1 MNYDKN
7 LDGQMVLMPSGAVV
21 DEIIEEPKAPQKKLS
36 SNDFIQLIC
45 ERPQDAVQYICSS
58 QNNLNPNKKGGSSIA
73 YRPEVLFLRS
83 RPNYTI
89 YENNIMDVLLAE
101 MSTYPDLKVYEI
113 PIRELDERLG
123 YAKGSNN
130 GYQVLK
136 KALPLLK
143 EKVLMELNISTA
155 DGMHIFRIPWF
166 MILDE
171 FIPNGSTSIKNHT
184 FKFRPTPYF
193 EAFVKA
199 AGLLHG
205 AYYSTTWLSKLS
217 SEYSRNMFYVAETFK
232 NYKAYPTATPG
243 IVEISLEE
251 LQLYLGY
258 TSKYRVPDIT
268 RLLDKAKR
276 DIDAVPNIDVT
287 FTYEKKKSGRST
299 SGFLFRF
306 VDITKQ
312 KKVEKR
318 PEQPKQEKDP
328 IEVDPFITH
337 KDLVDLLKDFGLT
350 LPEIRTIIT
359 VYESNNRT
367 MMEVMRS
374 IMNINAMKKPRSKFA
389 LLKYKLESGEF
400 EYVQKDAPVKS
411 AAKNKFHNFQE
422 RDYDYDDLE
431 RKLLNRR
438 KEA

>member
-1 MNYDKN
+1 MENNEY
-7 LDGQMVLMPSGAVV
+7 LDGQMVLMPSGAIV
-21 DEIIEEPKAPQKKLS
+21 DEPLPVSGLQSGHLS
-36 SNDFIQLIC
+36 TNEYIQMIC
-45 ERPQDAVQYICSS
+45 ERPIDAVQYICAS
-58 QNNLNPNKKGGSSIA
+58 QSDANPNKKGGINIA
-73 YRPEVLFLRS
+73 YRPEILFLRS

-101 MSTYPDLKVYEI
+101 MSSHPDQKVYEI
-113 PIRELDERLG
+113 PIRDLDERLG

-143 EKVLMELNISTA
+143 EKVLMELNVPTE

-171 FIPNGSTSIKNHT
+171 FVPNGSTSVKNHT

-232 NYKAYPTATPG
+232 NYKAYPTAMPG
-243 IVEISLEE
+243 VVEISLEE

-268 RLLDKAKR
+268 RLLDKAKK
-276 DIDAVPNIDVT
+276 DIDAVPDMDVT

-299 SGFLFRF
+299 SGFLFKF
-306 VDITKQ
+306 VDLTKQ
-312 KKVEKR
+312 KKIV
-318 PEQPKQEKDP
+318 PMPVPKEEPKEDLLNS
-328 IEVDPFITH
+328 H

-350 LPEIRTIIT
+350 IPETKAIIT
-359 VYESNNRT
+359 VYESKHRT

-374 IMNINAMKKPRSKFA
+374 IMNINSMKNPRSKFA
-389 LLKYKLESGEF
+389 LLKYKLESGQF
-400 EYVQKDAPVKS
+400 EYVPDAATGNKKP
-411 AAKNKFHNFQE
+411 AAKTKFHNFEE
-422 RDYDYDDLE
+422 RDYDYNDLE
-431 RKLLNRR
+431 QRLLNRR